1 MSPPQS
7 NGGAAPLSPS
17 AAVRTDET
25 PAPTGPEAGLS
36 DSSTAREDETTTT
49 TVRRRPPPCGVC
61 NKDDAGKYKCPRCP
75 LAYCSVACNRIH
87 KENHPPTEQQ
97 PSPPNHPTETPL
109 QSHTGPVD
117 PYSILLEHRSEFDR
131 LFNKYPRLESELFQ
145 IQETTLP
152 PSDSASISSG
162 ATLPLKLP
170 QQYPGG
176 GGGGSGG
183 GKRQPMWT
191 REVGLRKGA
200 AALRKARTDPGD
212 RGDGVREYCELVLY
226 LLAQNKTAAATQG
239 SRPGRGPPLEVPDAT
254 SLVRQEIMAEEA
266 RTVERL
272 LREEGG
278 MDMDR

>member
-1 MSPPQS
+1 MSPLQGD
-7 NGGAAPLSPS
+7 GGAAPPPSPL
-17 AAVRTDET
+17 AAVQADEG
-25 PAPTGPEAGLS
+25 PAPAGLEAGLS
-36 DSSTAREDETTTT
+36 DSSTAREDETATTT
-49 TVRRRPPPCGVC
+49 ARRRTPPCGVC
-61 NKDDAGKYKCPRCP
+61 SKEDAGKYKCPRCS

-87 KENHPPTEQQ
+87 KENHPPAELQQ
-97 PSPPNHPTETPL
+97 QPQPPPSPPSETPP
-109 QSHTGPVD
+109 QIHPGPVD
-117 PYSILLEHRSEFDR
+117 PYSILLEHRTEFDR
-131 LFNKYPRLESELFQ
+131 LFKKYPRLESELFQ

-170 QQYPGG
+170 QQYPGAG
-176 GGGGSGG
+176 GGG
-183 GKRQPMWT
+183 KCQPMWT

-226 LLAQNKTAAATQG
+226 LLAQNKTAATAQG
-239 SRPGRGPPLEVPDAT
+239 ARPGRGPPVEVPDAT

-272 LREEGG
+272 LQEEGG
-278 MDMDR
+278 VDRDR